1 VEADKAMRLLTQYLS
16 REIYGSL
23 ALVFTS
29 LIMLFA
35 FFDLLGEMSDMGRG
49 NYNIAYVLLYVL
61 LTIPN
66 RIYELF
72 PVAVLIG
79 TIFALVQMAA
89 NSELTI
95 YRSSGASLKQM
106 VRALLKIGLPLMIIS
121 LVCGEFIAPP
131 SMKFAQE
138 LRLKALNAQVSFRE
152 FRSGVW
158 VKDEKSFVNVKN
170 VLPDTTLLNVSI
182 YEFDDNFVLSGITS
196 AQRATFL
203 NEGSWKLEG
212 VMNTHFDK
220 QGAKIEHQTSREW
233 RSAITPD
240 ILRVLMVVPEQMSA
254 WNLYQYTQHLKDNKQ
269 ESTRYEIEMWNK
281 IVYPFSVMVMMLLA
295 LPFAA
300 HQRRQ
305 GGISGK
311 VFAGIVLGLSFYF
324 IGRLFAH
331 LGALNNWQPMLSAS
345 AMTVIFLFLALG
357 MLWWTERR

>member
-1 VEADKAMRLLTQYLS
+1 MKLLTRYLS

-23 ALVFTS
+23 ALVFVS

-35 FFDLLGEMSDMGRG
+35 FFDLLGELSDMGRG
-49 NYNIAYVLLYVL
+49 HYNLAYVLLYVL
-61 LTIPN
+61 LTVPT

-106 VRALLKIGLPLMIIS
+106 IRALLKIGLPLMVLS
-121 LVCGEFIAPP
+121 LVVGEFIAPS
-131 SMKFAQE
+131 SMKLAQE
-138 LRLKALNAQVSFRE
+138 LRLRALDAQVSFRE

-158 VKDEKSFVNVKN
+158 VKDERSFVNVKT
-170 VLPDTTLLNVSI
+170 VLPDSTLQNVSI
-182 YEFDDNFVLSGITS
+182 YEFDENFLFLGITS
-196 AQRATFL
+196 AKRAL
-203 NEGSWKLEG
+203 YLKEGSWQLEG
-212 VMNTHFDK
+212 VMQTRFDK
-220 QGAKIEHQTSREW
+220 LGAQVSHQAQKEW
-233 RSAITPD
+233 PSAITPD

-254 WNLYQYTQHLKDNKQ
+254 WNLYLYTQHLKENKQ

-281 IVYPFSVMVMMLLA
+281 IVYPFGVMVMMLLA

-311 VFAGIVLGLSFYF
+311 IFTGIVLGLSYYF

-331 LGALNNWQPMLSAS
+331 LGSLNNWQPMLSAS
-345 AMTVIFLFLALG
+345 AMTVIFLCLALG

>member
-1 VEADKAMRLLTQYLS
+1 MKLLTRYLS

-23 ALVFTS
+23 SMVFVA

-49 NYNIAYVLLYVL
+49 SYNIGYVLLFVL

-106 VRALLKIGLPLMIIS
+106 VRALLKIGFPLMVIS

-170 VLPDTTLLNVSI
+170 VMPDTTLLNVSI
-182 YEFDDNFVLSGITS
+182 YEFDDNFLLSGITS
-196 AQRATFL
+196 AQRAIFL
-203 NEGSWKLEG
+203 NEENWRLEG
-212 VMNTHFDK
+212 VMKTRFDK
-220 QGAKIEHQTSREW
+220 LGAQVEHQSSREW
-233 RSAITPD
+233 HSSITPD

-254 WNLYQYTQHLKDNKQ
+254 WNLYQYTQHLKENKQ

-281 IVYPFSVMVMMLLA
+281 VVYPFSVMVMMLLA
-295 LPFAA
+295 LPFAS

-311 VFAGIVLGLSFYF
+311 IFSGIVLGLSFYF

-331 LGALNNWQPMLSAS
+331 LGALNNWQPLLSAS

>member
-1 VEADKAMRLLTQYLS
+1 MKLLTRYLS

-23 ALVFTS
+23 MLVFS
-29 LIMLFA
+29 ALLMLFA
-35 FFDLLGEMSDMGRG
+35 FFDLLGELNDMGRG
-49 NYNIAYVLLYVL
+49 YYSLPYVLLYVL
-61 LTIPN
+61 LTVPT

-106 VRALLKIGLPLMIIS
+106 IRALLKIGLPLMLLSI
-121 LVCGEFIAPP
+121 VVGEFVAPP
-131 SMKFAQE
+131 SMKMAQE

-158 VKDEKSFVNVKN
+158 VKDEGSFVNVKI
-170 VLPDTTLLNVSI
+170 VLPDTTLQNVSI
-182 YEFDDNFVLSGITS
+182 YEFDENFKLLGITS
-196 AQRATFL
+196 AQRAIFL
-203 NEGSWKLEG
+203 KEGSWQLQG

-220 QGAKIEHQTSREW
+220 QGAHVSHQAQKEW
-233 RSAITPD
+233 ASAITPD

-254 WNLYQYTQHLKDNKQ
+254 WNLYLYTQHLKENKQ

-281 IVYPFSVMVMMLLA
+281 IVYPFGVMVMMMLA

-311 VFAGIVLGLSFYF
+311 IFTGIVLGLSFYF

-331 LGALNNWQPMLSAS
+331 LGSLNNWQPMLSAS

>member
-1 VEADKAMRLLTQYLS
+1 MAAAGAMKLLTRYLS

-23 ALVFTS
+23 TLVFAA

-35 FFDLLGEMSDMGRG
+35 FFDLIGELNDLGRG
-49 NYNIAYVLLYVL
+49 SYSITYVLLYVL
-61 LTIPN
+61 LTVPT
-66 RIYELF
+66 RVYELF

-106 VRALLKIGLPLMIIS
+106 IRALLKIGLPLMVLS
-121 LVCGEFIAPP
+121 LVVGEFIAPS
-131 SMKFAQE
+131 SMKLAQE
-138 LRLKALNAQVSFRE
+138 VRLKALNAQVSFRE

-158 VKDEKSFVNVKN
+158 VKDERSFVNVKN
-170 VLPDTTLLNVSI
+170 VLPDTTLQNVSI
-182 YEFDDNFVLSGITS
+182 YEFDENFLLLGITA
-196 AQRATFL
+196 AQRAIFL
-203 NEGSWKLEG
+203 KEGSWQLEG
-212 VMNTHFDK
+212 VMQTRFDT
-220 QGAKIEHQTSREW
+220 QGAHVHHQAQKEW
-233 RSAITPD
+233 GSAITPD

-254 WNLYQYTQHLKDNKQ
+254 WNLYLYTQHLRENKQ

-281 IVYPFSVMVMMLLA
+281 IIYPFGVMVMMLLA
-295 LPFAA
+295 LPFAS

-311 VFAGIVLGLSFYF
+311 IFTGIVLGLSYYF
-324 IGRLFAH
+324 VGRLFAH

>member
-1 VEADKAMRLLTQYLS
+1 MRLLTRYLS
-16 REIYGSL
+16 REIYGSM
-23 ALVFTS
+23 ALVFAA
-29 LIMLFA
+29 LLMLFA
-35 FFDLLGEMSDMGRG
+35 FFDLLGELSDMGRG
-49 NYNIAYVLLYVL
+49 QYNLAYVLLYVL
-61 LTIPN
+61 LTVPT

-106 VRALLKIGLPLMIIS
+106 VRALLKIGLPLMVLS
-121 LVCGEFIAPP
+121 LVIGEFIAPS
-131 SMKFAQE
+131 SMKLAQE
-138 LRLKALNAQVSFRE
+138 VRLKALNAQVSFRE

-158 VKDEKSFVNVKN
+158 VKDERSFVNVKT
-170 VLPDTTLLNVSI
+170 VLPDTTLQNVSI
-182 YEFDDNFVLSGITS
+182 YEFDESFLFLGITS
-196 AQRATFL
+196 AQRATYL
-203 NEGSWKLEG
+203 KEGSWQLEG
-212 VMNTHFDK
+212 VMQTRFDK
-220 QGAKIEHQTSREW
+220 QGAQVSHQAQREW

-254 WNLYQYTQHLKDNKQ
+254 WNLYLYTQHLKENKQ

-281 IVYPFSVMVMMLLA
+281 LVYPFSVMVMMLLA
-295 LPFAA
+295 LPFAS

-311 VFAGIVLGLSFYF
+311 IFTGIVLGLSFYF

-331 LGALNNWQPMLSAS
+331 LGSLNQWQPMLSAS

-357 MLWWTERR
+357 TLWWTERR

>member
-1 VEADKAMRLLTQYLS
+1 MKLLTRYLS

-23 ALVFTS
+23 ALVFAA

-49 NYNIAYVLLYVL
+49 NYNIGYVLIFVL

-95 YRSSGASLKQM
+95 YRSSGTSLKQM
-106 VRALLKIGLPLMIIS
+106 VRALLKIGLPLMVIS

-170 VLPDTTLLNVSI
+170 VLPDSTLLNVSI
-182 YEFDDNFVLSGITS
+182 YEFDDNFILSRITS
-196 AQRATFL
+196 AQRALFL
-203 NEGSWKLEG
+203 SEGSWKLEG
-212 VMNTHFDK
+212 VMRTGFDK
-220 QGAKIEHQTSREW
+220 QGAHVEHQLNTEW
-233 RSAITPD
+233 HSAITPD

-254 WNLYQYTQHLKDNKQ
+254 WNLYQYTQHLKENKQ

-281 IVYPFSVMVMMLLA
+281 LVYPFSVMVMMLLA
-295 LPFAA
+295 LPFAS

-311 VFAGIVLGLSFYF
+311 IFTGIVLGLSFYF

-331 LGALNNWQPMLSAS
+331 LGSLNNWQPLLSAS

>member
-1 VEADKAMRLLTQYLS
+1 MKLLTRYLA

-23 ALVFTS
+23 ALVFAA

-35 FFDLLGEMSDMGRG
+35 FFDLLGELNDMGRA
-49 NYNIAYVLLYVL
+49 NYTLGHVLLYIL
-61 LTIPN
+61 LTVPT

-95 YRSSGASLKQM
+95 YRSSGASVKQM
-106 VRALLKIGLPLMIIS
+106 VRALLKIGFPLMVIS
-121 LVCGEFIAPP
+121 LVCGEFVAPP
-131 SMKFAQE
+131 SMRLAQE
-138 LRLKALNAQVSFRE
+138 LRLKALNSQVSFRE

-158 VKDEKSFVNVKN
+158 VKDESNFVNVKN
-170 VLPDTTLLNVSI
+170 VMPDSTLLNVSI
-182 YEFDDNFVLSGITS
+182 YEFDKNFDLVAITS
-196 AQRATFL
+196 AQRGKYEK
-203 NEGSWKLEG
+203 EGSWQLQG
-212 VMNTHFDK
+212 VMQTRFDK
-220 QGAKIEHQTSREW
+220 DGAQINHQAQKEW
-233 RSAITPD
+233 SSAITPD

-254 WNLYQYTQHLKDNKQ
+254 WNLYLYTQHLKENKQ
-269 ESTRYEIEMWNK
+269 EATRYEIEMWNK

-295 LPFAA
+295 LPFAS

-311 VFAGIVLGLSFYF
+311 IFTGIVLGLSFYF

-331 LGALNNWQPMLSAS
+331 LGALNNWQPILSAA
-345 AMTVIFLFLALG
+345 AMTVTFLILALG

>member
-1 VEADKAMRLLTQYLS
+1 MKLLTRYLS
-16 REIYGSL
+16 REIYSSL
-23 ALVFTS
+23 ALVFVS
-29 LIMLFA
+29 LLMLFA
-35 FFDLLGEMSDMGRG
+35 FFDLLGELSDLGKGR
-49 NYNIAYVLLYVL
+49 YNLAYVMLYVL
-61 LTIPN
+61 LTVPT

-106 VRALLKIGLPLMIIS
+106 VRALLKIGLPLMVIS

-131 SMKFAQE
+131 SMRLAQE
-138 LRLKALNAQVSFRE
+138 LRLKALNSQVSFRE

-158 VKDEKSFVNVKN
+158 VKDEHNFVNVKN
-170 VLPDTTLLNVSI
+170 VLPDTTLQNISI
-182 YEFDDNFVLSGITS
+182 YEFDDNFALSAITE
-196 AQRATFL
+196 AQRARYL
-203 NEGSWKLEG
+203 KEGSWQLDG
-212 VMNTHFDK
+212 VVQTRFDK
-220 QGAKIEHQTSREW
+220 QGAQVSQQAQREW

-254 WNLYQYTQHLKDNKQ
+254 WNLFLYTQHLKENKQ

-281 IVYPFSVMVMMLLA
+281 LVYPFSVMVMMLLA
-295 LPFAA
+295 LPFAS

-311 VFAGIVLGLSFYF
+311 IFTGIVLGLSFYF
-324 IGRLFAH
+324 VGRLFAH
-331 LGALNNWQPMLSAS
+331 LGSLNKWQPMMSAS

>member
-1 VEADKAMRLLTQYLS
+1 MKLLTRYLS

-23 ALVFTS
+23 MLVFGA
-29 LIMLFA
+29 LLMLFA
-35 FFDLLGEMSDMGRG
+35 FFDLLGELSDMGRG
-49 NYNIAYVLLYVL
+49 HYNLAYVLLYVL
-61 LTIPN
+61 LTVPT

-106 VRALLKIGLPLMIIS
+106 IRALLKIGLPLMVIS

-131 SMKFAQE
+131 SMKLAQE
-138 LRLKALNAQVSFRE
+138 LRLQALNAQVSFRE

-158 VKDEKSFVNVKN
+158 VKDERSFVNVKN
-170 VLPDTTLLNVSI
+170 VLPDTTLQNVNI
-182 YEFDDNFVLSGITS
+182 YEFDESFLLVGITA
-196 AQRATFL
+196 AQRAIYL
-203 NEGSWKLEG
+203 KEGSWQLEG
-212 VMNTHFDK
+212 VMQTRFDK
-220 QGAKIEHQTSREW
+220 LGAQVTHLSQKDW
-233 RSAITPD
+233 PSAITPD

-254 WNLYQYTQHLKDNKQ
+254 WNLYLYTQHLKENKQ
-269 ESTRYEIEMWNK
+269 ESLRYEIEMWNK
-281 IVYPFSVMVMMLLA
+281 LVYPFSVMVMMLLA
-295 LPFAA
+295 LPFAS
-300 HQRRQ
+300 HQKRQ

-311 VFAGIVLGLSFYF
+311 IFTGIVLGLSFYF
-324 IGRLFAH
+324 VGRLFAH
-331 LGALNNWQPMLSAS
+331 LGSLNNWQPVLSAS